1 MPKRAVQSKLQS
13 DSWQEE
19 MAEMAEQEEIAE
31 QDPKFDCPVNFQGIR
46 IDLVYNQQCY
56 DEDGVIF
63 YYYIEERDRFPFIQG
78 QYAALAVAIQTNNDF
93 NIPQYLW
100 ENYRLYKPKRNEDDD
115 YYIPPNRRHNVVY
128 QYQCYG
134 YFNEPGR

>member
-13 DSWQEE
+13 GSWQEE
-19 MAEMAEQEEIAE
+19 MAEMAEMAE
-31 QDPKFDCPVNFQGIR
+31 QDQKFDCPVKFQGR
-46 IDLVYNQQCY
+46 EHDRRHHQERY

-63 YYYIEERDRFPFIQG
+63 YRYIEERDEFPFIPG
-78 QYAALAVAIQTNNDF
+78 QYAVLTVAIQTNGDF

-115 YYIPPNRRHNVVY
+115 YYVPPNREYNKVY
-128 QYQCYG
+128 QYECYG
-134 YFNEPGR
+134 YFRGNSK